1 MTLQHVSISEEAIAR
16 FRISSKCPAITEA
29 WISREQDELGNVVLM
44 LNFPN
49 AESFKEAWNQRKT
62 LMLTCQELGLGQQI
76 AMTVRGYRYRSF
88 HPPAGFER
96 QSSSLTPDRLE
107 VPLQKRWILACEL
120 KRELLS
126 ELVIGC
132 WKKLKS
138 NLPQEPTGSQF

>member
-16 FRISSKCPAITEA
+16 FRENAKSSAITEA
-29 WISREQDELGNVVLM
+29 WIYREPDELGNVVLM
-44 LNFPN
+44 LNFQN
-49 AESFKEAWNQRKT
+49 SESFNEAWNQRKI
-62 LMLTCQELGLGQQI
+62 LMLSCQELGLGQQI

-107 VPLQKRWILACEL
+107 VPLQKRWIFACEL
-120 KRELLS
+120 KRELVS
-126 ELVIGC
+126 ELVIGF

-138 NLPQEPTGSQF
+138 DLPQHQTGSQF